1 MCHARIPRALRG
13 GLRLL
18 ALSLLAWPALASA
31 FEIEEQKR
39 FDAIGVEVAVL
50 KVISTADTDLFA
62 PLIHSFQE
70 RNPGISVD
78 YSEASSGEINKAIL
92 AGAGFDVAISSAM
105 DLQTKLA
112 NDGHARSHRSAQTER
127 LPAWANWRDTLFA
140 FTQEPAT
147 IVVNPAHFEGL
158 SIPRTRQE
166 LITLLRENQERF
178 RGRIGTYDVRQS
190 GLGYLFATQDSRA
203 SEGFWRLAEV
213 MGGLRAR
220 LYCCSSDMIEDVASG
235 RIAIAYNVL
244 GSYAQA
250 RKDLA
255 DRIEIIEPEDFTT
268 VMLRSVLIPSTAA
281 APEAAG
287 AFVDHL
293 LLAAWGGPE
302 AATRA
307 GYPFPPI
314 DLSEQTARRPIRM
327 GPGLLVYLD
336 SLKRGRF
343 LAEWEDAVLQE

>member
-1 MCHARIPRALRG
+1 MCFARVSSRLRACVAG
-13 GLRLL
+13 VL
-18 ALSLLAWPALASA
+18 ALWPGLLGA
-31 FEIEEQKR
+31 FEIEEQRR
-39 FDAIGVEVAVL
+39 FPAPGAQVAEL
-50 KVISTADTDLFA
+50 SVISTADTDLFA
-62 PLIHSFQE
+62 PLILSFQTQ
-70 RNPGISVD
+70 NPGVAVD
-78 YSEASSGEINKAIL
+78 YAAASSGEINKAITG
-92 AGAGFDVAISSAM
+92 GAAFDIAISSAM

-112 NDGHARSHRSAQTER
+112 NDGFARAHRSAATER
-127 LPAWANWRDTLFA
+127 VPEGANWRDTLFA

-158 SIPRTRQE
+158 EIPRTRQA

-213 MGGLRAR
+213 MGGLKAR

-244 GSYAQA
+244 GSYAAA
-250 RKDLA
+250 RADLA

-268 VMLRSVLIPSTAA
+268 VMLRSVLIPSTAE
-281 APEAAG
+281 APEEAG

-293 LLAAWGGPE
+293 LRAAWGGGGQG
-302 AATRA
+302 AAA
-307 GYPFPPI
+307 GYPFPAI

-336 SLKRGRF
+336 SLKRARF
-343 LAEWEDAVLQE
+343 LAEWEDAVLQD